1 MDIDKLEVGKR
12 IKNIRLN
19 KSKNLR
25 EFGELI
31 SKNLKEDK
39 NISDSI
45 VSRWE
50 KGVSIPSAKRLKEIA
65 DIGNVSVNYLLYGVK
80 VTYKDIHDNINTVS
94 MKNEIMDNF
103 ERFLKYY
110 LLYSEYNNYS
120 IKTAE
125 LLDLLF
131 ENAGYDITTL
141 TKDLCALVSDK
152 RFSFYQ
158 HGVYLLLNE
167 DFSKLHVQLYLSEFI
182 YNLLV
187 QITLD
192 YPNIYIKNLVLQIT
206 ETKERIKDIS
216 HKKDAYTEFEI
227 ETHLADFINHKE
239 YKKLLDNLSQLE
251 KKITND
257 NSLIDNN

>member
-80 VTYKDIHDNINTVS
+80 ATYKDIHDNINTVS

-110 LLYSEYNNYS
+110 LLYSEYNNHF

-125 LLDLLF
+125 LLELLF
-131 ENAGYDITTL
+131 ENAGYDTTTL

-167 DFSKLHVQLYLSEFI
+167 NFSKLHVQLYLLSLFI
-182 YNLLV
+182 
-187 QITLD
+187 
-192 YPNIYIKNLVLQIT
+192 IY
-206 ETKERIKDIS
+206 
-216 HKKDAYTEFEI
+216 
-227 ETHLADFINHKE
+227 
-239 YKKLLDNLSQLE
+239 
-251 KKITND
+251 
-257 NSLIDNN
+257 